1 MVAFAA
7 GSGTDFVARVMAE
20 RMRASLGQPIIV
32 ENVRGADGS
41 VGTGRAA
48 RARPDGYTIELG
60 TLPTHVLNGVFYSL
74 RYDVLN
80 DFVPISLLD
89 TSPFV
94 LFARKDLPARDVNE
108 LIAWSKANPN
118 KASMGVSS
126 ASGRLLAAFFQK
138 ETGTQFAL
146 VPYRGNAAGM
156 QDLLA
161 GQIDLF
167 YGTPDQ
173 LPLMRARRIKA
184 YAATSD
190 TRLELAPEIPT
201 FGEIGL
207 PTLSYSTWHGLFA
220 PKGTSR
226 DVIDRLNRAVV
237 EALADAAVR
246 SRLVDFGAEVV
257 PRARQVPEIL
267 GALVKADT
275 EKWWPLIK
283 EFGIKAE

>member
-1 MVAFAA
+1 M
-7 GSGTDFVARVMAE
+7 S
-20 RMRASLGQPIIV
+20 
-32 ENVRGADGS
+32 N
-41 VGTGRAA
+41 
-48 RARPDGYTIELG
+48 Y
-60 TLPTHVLNGVFYSL
+60 LNGAFYSL

-89 TSPFV
+89 TTPFV

-161 GQIDLF
+161 GQIDLL

-173 LPLMRARRIKA
+173 LPLMRAGRIKA

-190 TRLELAPEIPT
+190 MRLELAPEIPT
-201 FGEIGL
+201 
-207 PTLSYSTWHGLFA
+207 WC
-220 PKGTSR
+220 
-226 DVIDRLNRAVV
+226 
-237 EALADAAVR
+237 AAQR
-246 SRLVDFGAEVV
+246 RWQA
-257 PRARQVPEIL
+257 
-267 GALVKADT
+267 
-275 EKWWPLIK
+275 W
-283 EFGIKAE
+283 